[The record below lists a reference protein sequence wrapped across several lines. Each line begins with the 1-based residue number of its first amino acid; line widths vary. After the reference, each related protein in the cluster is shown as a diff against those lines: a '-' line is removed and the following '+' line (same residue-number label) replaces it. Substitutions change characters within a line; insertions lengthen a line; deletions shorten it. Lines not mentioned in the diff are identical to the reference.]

1 MLRHLLLFLIFSST
15 NIFAEILL
23 SSPKIKLNAQDQR
36 VIELKIQNAD
46 LRDGDILLKEYKTD
60 NTIDETNIDYTL
72 INSFESYQTFTI
84 ALSKDYEEDYFS
96 FKISIK
102 DNFSKDIFIFLP
114 SKIRNFYQESSDKK
128 TYESITPKK
137 IESSKQSVSIPK
149 IEPKPSNNEPQIL
162 KASEITTV
170 WSMAKKIKGSN
181 DNISIYQ
188 IMWSIYL
195 GNKEAFLNE
204 NINLIR
210 KDIDI
215 VVPSNTQ
222 IENVSYEIARDSIL
236 RMNESFSQSLKSA
249 SKSLLILTAPK
260 IIDDVKETNNNEI
273 KEDASQVSFDE
284 NMDPK
289 TLIEENTRQIS
300 IGLENEALDNLLDEE
315 IQPSNQ
321 EQNSFEV
328 FDLIF
333 ISLISLASG
342 ALLALIFIQLRN
354 IRNSKN
360 IEYDFEE
367 ALDDNSTF
375 SIMPSDLSIENNKD
389 QQQFDLAVTYYE
401 MNDKSNARNILTNLI
416 KNTEDDEIKTA
427 SQTLLNKVDQ

>member
-1 MLRHLLLFLIFSST
+1 VIRHLLLFLIFSST
-15 NIFAEILL
+15 NIFADILL

-60 NTIDETNIDYTL
+60 NIIDETNIDYTL
-72 INSFESYQTFTI
+72 INSFESYQIFTI
-84 ALSKDYEEDYFS
+84 ALSKDYDEDYFS

-102 DNFSKDIFIFLP
+102 DSFSKDIFIFLP
-114 SKIRNFYQESSDKK
+114 SKIRNFYQESPDTK
-128 TYESITPKK
+128 TYETITPKK
-137 IESSKQSVSIPK
+137 IESNKQPVSISK
-149 IEPKPSNNEPQIL
+149 IQSKPSNSEPQIL

-181 DNISIYQ
+181 ENISIYQ

-215 VVPSNTQ
+215 IVPSNTQ

-260 IIDDVKETNNNEI
+260 IIDDVEETNNNEI

-284 NMDPK
+284 NIDPK

-300 IGLENEALDNLLDEE
+300 IGLENETLDNLLDEE
-315 IQPSNQ
+315 IQSSNQ

-328 FDLIF
+328 FDIIF

-367 ALDDNSTF
+367 ALDDNSTL
-375 SIMPSDLSIENNKD
+375 SSMPSDLSIENNKD

-401 MNDKSNARNILTNLI
+401 MNDKSSAKNILTNLI
-416 KNTEDDEIKTA
+416 KDTEDDEIKTA
-427 SQTLLNKVDQ
+427 SQALLIKVDQ

>member
-1 MLRHLLLFLIFSST
+1 MIRHLLLFLIFSST
-15 NIFAEILL
+15 NIFADILL

-60 NTIDETNIDYTL
+60 NIIDEINIDYTL
-72 INSFESYQTFTI
+72 INSFESYQIFTI
-84 ALSKDYEEDYFS
+84 ALSKDYDEDYFS

-102 DNFSKDIFIFLP
+102 DSFSKDIFIFLP
-114 SKIRNFYQESSDKK
+114 SKIRNFYQENPDKK
-128 TYESITPKK
+128 TYETITPKK
-137 IESSKQSVSIPK
+137 IESNKQPVSIPK
-149 IEPKPSNNEPQIL
+149 IELKPSNSEPQIF

-181 DNISIYQ
+181 ENISIYQ

-215 VVPSNTQ
+215 IVPSNTQ

-236 RMNESFSQSLKSA
+236 KMNESFSQSLKSA

-260 IIDDVKETNNNEI
+260 IIDDVEETNNNEI

-284 NMDPK
+284 NIDPK

-315 IQPSNQ
+315 IQSSNQ

-328 FDLIF
+328 FDIIF

-367 ALDDNSTF
+367 ALDDNSTL
-375 SIMPSDLSIENNKD
+375 SSMPSDLSIENNKD

-401 MNDKSNARNILTNLI
+401 MNDKSSAKNILTNLI
-416 KNTEDDEIKTA
+416 KDTEDDEIKTA
-427 SQTLLNKVDQ
+427 SQALLIKVDQ

>member
-15 NIFAEILL
+15 NIFADILL

-60 NTIDETNIDYTL
+60 NIIDETNIDYTL
-72 INSFESYQTFTI
+72 INSFESYQIFTI
-84 ALSKDYEEDYFS
+84 ALSKDYDEDYFS

-102 DNFSKDIFIFLP
+102 DSFSKDIFIFLP
-114 SKIRNFYQESSDKK
+114 SKIRNFYQENPDKK
-128 TYESITPKK
+128 TYETITPKK
-137 IESSKQSVSIPK
+137 IESNKQPVSIPK
-149 IEPKPSNNEPQIL
+149 IEPKPSNSEPQIF

-181 DNISIYQ
+181 ENISIYQ

-215 VVPSNTQ
+215 IVPSNTQ

-260 IIDDVKETNNNEI
+260 IIDDVEETNNNEI

-284 NMDPK
+284 NIDPK

-315 IQPSNQ
+315 IQSSNQ

-328 FDLIF
+328 FDIIF

-367 ALDDNSTF
+367 ALDDNSTL
-375 SIMPSDLSIENNKD
+375 SSMPSDLSIENNKD

-401 MNDKSNARNILTNLI
+401 MNDKSSAKNILTNLI
-416 KNTEDDEIKTA
+416 KDTEDDEIKTA
-427 SQTLLNKVDQ
+427 SQALLIKVDQ

>member
-1 MLRHLLLFLIFSST
+1 MLRPLLLFLIFSST
-15 NIFAEILL
+15 NIFADILL

-60 NTIDETNIDYTL
+60 NIIDETNIDYTL
-72 INSFESYQTFTI
+72 INSFESYQIFTI

-102 DNFSKDIFIFLP
+102 DSFSKDIFIFLP
-114 SKIRNFYQESSDKK
+114 SKIRNFYQEIPDTK
-128 TYESITPKK
+128 TYKTITPKK
-137 IESSKQSVSIPK
+137 IESNKQSVSISK
-149 IEPKPSNNEPQIL
+149 IESKPSNSEPQIL

-181 DNISIYQ
+181 ENISIYQ

-215 VVPSNTQ
+215 IVPSNTQ

-260 IIDDVKETNNNEI
+260 IIDDVEETNNNEI

-284 NMDPK
+284 NIDPK

-315 IQPSNQ
+315 IQSSNQ

-328 FDLIF
+328 FDIIF

-367 ALDDNSTF
+367 ALDDNSTL
-375 SIMPSDLSIENNKD
+375 SSMPSDLSIENNKD

-401 MNDKSNARNILTNLI
+401 MNDKSSAKNILTNLI
-416 KNTEDDEIKTA
+416 KDTEDDEIKTA
-427 SQTLLNKVDQ
+427 SQALLIKVDQ

>member
-15 NIFAEILL
+15 NIFADILL

-60 NTIDETNIDYTL
+60 NIIDETNIDYTL
-72 INSFESYQTFTI
+72 INSFESYQIFTI
-84 ALSKDYEEDYFS
+84 ALSKDYDEDYFS

-102 DNFSKDIFIFLP
+102 DSFSKDIFIFLP
-114 SKIRNFYQESSDKK
+114 SKIRNFYQENPDKK
-128 TYESITPKK
+128 TYETITPKK
-137 IESSKQSVSIPK
+137 IESNKQPVSISK
-149 IEPKPSNNEPQIL
+149 IESKPSNSEPQIL

-181 DNISIYQ
+181 ENISIYQ

-215 VVPSNTQ
+215 IVPSNTQ

-260 IIDDVKETNNNEI
+260 IIDDVEETNNNEI

-284 NMDPK
+284 NIDPK

-315 IQPSNQ
+315 MQSSNQ

-367 ALDDNSTF
+367 ALDDNSTL
-375 SIMPSDLSIENNKD
+375 SSMPSDLSIENNKD

-401 MNDKSNARNILTNLI
+401 MNDKSSAKNILTNLI
-416 KNTEDDEIKTA
+416 KDTEDDEIKTA
-427 SQTLLNKVDQ
+427 SQALLIKVDQ

>member
-128 TYESITPKK
+128 TYEPITPKK
-137 IESSKQSVSIPK
+137 IESSKQPVSIPK
-149 IEPKPSNNEPQIL
+149 IEPKSSNSEPQIL

-375 SIMPSDLSIENNKD
+375 SSMPSDLSIENNKD

>member
-15 NIFAEILL
+15 NIFADILL

-60 NTIDETNIDYTL
+60 NIIDETNIDYTL
-72 INSFESYQTFTI
+72 INSFESYQIFTI
-84 ALSKDYEEDYFS
+84 ALSKDYDEDYFS

-102 DNFSKDIFIFLP
+102 DSFSKDIFIFLP
-114 SKIRNFYQESSDKK
+114 SKIRNFYQEKPDTKA
-128 TYESITPKK
+128 YETITPKK
-137 IESSKQSVSIPK
+137 IESNKQPVSISK
-149 IEPKPSNNEPQIL
+149 IQSKPSNSEPQIL

-181 DNISIYQ
+181 ENISIYQ

-215 VVPSNTQ
+215 IVPSNTQ

-260 IIDDVKETNNNEI
+260 IIDDVEETNNNEI

-284 NMDPK
+284 NIDPK

-315 IQPSNQ
+315 IQSSNQ

-328 FDLIF
+328 FDIIF

-367 ALDDNSTF
+367 ALDDNSTL
-375 SIMPSDLSIENNKD
+375 SSMPSDLSIENNKD

-401 MNDKSNARNILTNLI
+401 MNDKSSAKNILTNLI
-416 KNTEDDEIKTA
+416 KDTEDDEIKTA
-427 SQTLLNKVDQ
+427 SQALLIKVDQ

>member
-15 NIFAEILL
+15 NIFADILL

-60 NTIDETNIDYTL
+60 NIIDETNIDYTL
-72 INSFESYQTFTI
+72 INSFESYQIFTI

-102 DNFSKDIFIFLP
+102 DSFSKDIFIFLP
-114 SKIRNFYQESSDKK
+114 SKIRNFYQENPDKK
-128 TYESITPKK
+128 TYETITPKK
-137 IESSKQSVSIPK
+137 IESNKQPVSIPK
-149 IEPKPSNNEPQIL
+149 IEPKPSNSEPQIF

-181 DNISIYQ
+181 ENISIYQ

-215 VVPSNTQ
+215 IVPSNTQ

-236 RMNESFSQSLKSA
+236 KMNESFSQSLKSA

-260 IIDDVKETNNNEI
+260 IIDDVEETNNNEI

-284 NMDPK
+284 NIDPK

-315 IQPSNQ
+315 MQPSNQ

-367 ALDDNSTF
+367 ALDDNSTL
-375 SIMPSDLSIENNKD
+375 SSMPSDLSIENNKD

-401 MNDKSNARNILTNLI
+401 MNDKSSAKNILTNLI
-416 KNTEDDEIKTA
+416 KDTEDDEIKTA
-427 SQTLLNKVDQ
+427 SQALLIKVDQ

>member
-15 NIFAEILL
+15 NIFADILL

-60 NTIDETNIDYTL
+60 NIIDETNIDYTL
-72 INSFESYQTFTI
+72 INSFESYQIFTI
-84 ALSKDYEEDYFS
+84 ALSKDYDEDYFS

-102 DNFSKDIFIFLP
+102 DSFSKDIFIFLP
-114 SKIRNFYQESSDKK
+114 SKIRNFYQENPDKK
-128 TYESITPKK
+128 TYDTITPKK
-137 IESSKQSVSIPK
+137 IESNKQPVSIPK
-149 IEPKPSNNEPQIL
+149 IEPKPSKSEPQIL

-181 DNISIYQ
+181 ENISIYQ

-215 VVPSNTQ
+215 IVPSNTQ

-260 IIDDVKETNNNEI
+260 IIDDVEETNNNEI

-284 NMDPK
+284 NIDPK

-315 IQPSNQ
+315 IQSSNQ

-328 FDLIF
+328 FDIIF

-375 SIMPSDLSIENNKD
+375 SSMPSDLSIENNKD

-401 MNDKSNARNILTNLI
+401 MNDKSSAKNILTNLI
-416 KNTEDDEIKTA
+416 KDTEDDEIKTA
-427 SQTLLNKVDQ
+427 SQALLIKVDQ

>member
-1 MLRHLLLFLIFSST
+1 MIRRLLLFLIFSST
-15 NIFAEILL
+15 NIFADILL

-60 NTIDETNIDYTL
+60 NIIDETNIDYTL
-72 INSFESYQTFTI
+72 INSFDSYQIFTI
-84 ALSKDYEEDYFS
+84 ALSKDYDEDYFS

-102 DNFSKDIFIFLP
+102 DSFSKDIFIFLP
-114 SKIRNFYQESSDKK
+114 SKIRNFYQEIPDTK
-128 TYESITPKK
+128 TYKTITPKK
-137 IESSKQSVSIPK
+137 IESNKQSVSISK
-149 IEPKPSNNEPQIL
+149 IESKPSNSEPQIL

-181 DNISIYQ
+181 ENISIYQ

-215 VVPSNTQ
+215 IVPSNTQ

-260 IIDDVKETNNNEI
+260 IIDDVEETNNNVI

-284 NMDPK
+284 NIDPK

-315 IQPSNQ
+315 IQSSNQ

-328 FDLIF
+328 FDIIF

-367 ALDDNSTF
+367 ALDDNSTL
-375 SIMPSDLSIENNKD
+375 SSMPSDLSIENNKD

-401 MNDKSNARNILTNLI
+401 MNDKSSAKNILTNLI
-416 KNTEDDEIKTA
+416 KDTEDDEIKTA
-427 SQTLLNKVDQ
+427 SQALLIKVDQ

>member
-1 MLRHLLLFLIFSST
+1 MIRHLLLFLIFSST
-15 NIFAEILL
+15 NIFADILL

-60 NTIDETNIDYTL
+60 NIIDETNIDYTL
-72 INSFESYQTFTI
+72 INSFESYQIFTI
-84 ALSKDYEEDYFS
+84 ALSKDYDEDYFS

-102 DNFSKDIFIFLP
+102 DSFSKDIFIFLP

-128 TYESITPKK
+128 TYEPITPKK
-137 IESSKQSVSIPK
+137 IESSKQPVSIPK
-149 IEPKPSNNEPQIL
+149 IEPKSSNSEPQIL

-215 VVPSNTQ
+215 VVPSNSQ

-260 IIDDVKETNNNEI
+260 IIDDVEETNNNEI

-284 NMDPK
+284 NIDPK

-300 IGLENEALDNLLDEE
+300 IGLENETLDNLLDEE
-315 IQPSNQ
+315 IQSSNQ

-328 FDLIF
+328 FDIIF

-367 ALDDNSTF
+367 ALDDNSTL
-375 SIMPSDLSIENNKD
+375 SSMPSDLSIENNKD

-401 MNDKSNARNILTNLI
+401 MNDKSSAKNILTNLI
-416 KNTEDDEIKTA
+416 KDTEDDEIKTA
-427 SQTLLNKVDQ
+427 SQALLIKVDQ

>member
-284 NMDPK
+284 NIDPK
-289 TLIEENTRQIS
+289 TLIEKNTRQIS
-300 IGLENEALDNLLDEE
+300 IGLENEALDNLLDKE

-375 SIMPSDLSIENNKD
+375 SSMPSDLSIENNKD

-416 KNTEDDEIKTA
+416 KDTEDDEIKTA
-427 SQTLLNKVDQ
+427 SQALLNKVDK

>member
-1 MLRHLLLFLIFSST
+1 VLRHLLLFLIFSST
-15 NIFAEILL
+15 NIFADILL

-60 NTIDETNIDYTL
+60 NIIDETNIDYTL
-72 INSFESYQTFTI
+72 INSFDSYQIFTI
-84 ALSKDYEEDYFS
+84 ALSKDYDEDYFS

-102 DNFSKDIFIFLP
+102 DSFSKDIFIFLP
-114 SKIRNFYQESSDKK
+114 SKIRNFYQENPDKK
-128 TYESITPKK
+128 IYETITPKK
-137 IESSKQSVSIPK
+137 IESNKQPESISKIQS
-149 IEPKPSNNEPQIL
+149 KPSNSEPQIL

-181 DNISIYQ
+181 KSISIYQ

-215 VVPSNTQ
+215 IVPSNTQ

-260 IIDDVKETNNNEI
+260 IIDDVEETNNNEI

-284 NMDPK
+284 NIDPK

-300 IGLENEALDNLLDEE
+300 IGLENEALDSLLDEE
-315 IQPSNQ
+315 MQSSNQ

-328 FDLIF
+328 IDLIF

-367 ALDDNSTF
+367 ALDDNSTL
-375 SIMPSDLSIENNKD
+375 SSMPSDLSIENNKD

-401 MNDKSNARNILTNLI
+401 MNDKSSAKNILTNLI
-416 KNTEDDEIKTA
+416 KDTEDDEIKTA
-427 SQTLLNKVDQ
+427 SQALLIKVDQ

>member
-1 MLRHLLLFLIFSST
+1 MIRHLLLFLIFSST
-15 NIFAEILL
+15 NIFADILL

-60 NTIDETNIDYTL
+60 NIIDETNIDYTL
-72 INSFESYQTFTI
+72 INSFESYQIFTI
-84 ALSKDYEEDYFS
+84 ALSKDYDEDYFS

-102 DNFSKDIFIFLP
+102 DSFSKDIFIFLP
-114 SKIRNFYQESSDKK
+114 SKIRNFYQEIPDTK
-128 TYESITPKK
+128 TYKTITPKK
-137 IESSKQSVSIPK
+137 IESNKQSVSISK
-149 IEPKPSNNEPQIL
+149 IESKPSNSEPQIL

-181 DNISIYQ
+181 ENISIYQ

-215 VVPSNTQ
+215 IVPSNTQ

-260 IIDDVKETNNNEI
+260 IIDDVEETNNNEI

-284 NMDPK
+284 NIDPK

-315 IQPSNQ
+315 IQSSNQ

-328 FDLIF
+328 FDIIF

-375 SIMPSDLSIENNKD
+375 SSMPSDLSIENNKD

-401 MNDKSNARNILTNLI
+401 MNDKSSAKNILTNLI
-416 KNTEDDEIKTA
+416 KDTEDDEIKTA
-427 SQTLLNKVDQ
+427 SQALLIKVDQ

>member
-15 NIFAEILL
+15 NIFADILL

-60 NTIDETNIDYTL
+60 NIIDETNIDYTL
-72 INSFESYQTFTI
+72 INSFDSYQIFTI
-84 ALSKDYEEDYFS
+84 ALSKDYDEDYFS

-102 DNFSKDIFIFLP
+102 DSFSKDIFIFLP
-114 SKIRNFYQESSDKK
+114 SKIRNFYQENPDKK
-128 TYESITPKK
+128 TYETITPKK
-137 IESSKQSVSIPK
+137 IESNKQPVSISK
-149 IEPKPSNNEPQIL
+149 IQSKPSNSEPQIL

-181 DNISIYQ
+181 ENISIYQ

-215 VVPSNTQ
+215 IVPSNTQ

-260 IIDDVKETNNNEI
+260 IIDDVEETNNNVI

-284 NMDPK
+284 NIDPK

-300 IGLENEALDNLLDEE
+300 IGLENEAIDSLLDEE
-315 IQPSNQ
+315 MQSSNR

-328 FDLIF
+328 IDLIF

-367 ALDDNSTF
+367 ALDDNSTL
-375 SIMPSDLSIENNKD
+375 SSMPSELSIENNKD

-401 MNDKSNARNILTNLI
+401 MNDKSSAKNILTNLI
-416 KNTEDDEIKTA
+416 KDTEDDEIKTA
-427 SQTLLNKVDQ
+427 SQALLIKVDQ

>member
-15 NIFAEILL
+15 NIFADILL

-36 VIELKIQNAD
+36 VIEIKIQNAD
-46 LRDGDILLKEYKTD
+46 LRDGDISLNEYKTD
-60 NTIDETNIDYTL
+60 DIIDETNIDYTL

-84 ALSKDYEEDYFS
+84 VLSKDYQDDYFS

-102 DNFSKDIFIFLP
+102 DSFSKDIFIFLP
-114 SKIRNFYQESSDKK
+114 SKIRNFYQENTDKN
-128 TYESITPKK
+128 TFETIIPKK
-137 IESSKQSVSIPK
+137 IEPSKQSISIPK
-149 IEPKPSNNEPQIL
+149 IQSKSSNIEPQII
-162 KASEITTV
+162 KATDITTV

-181 DNISIYQ
+181 ENISIYQ

-195 GNKEAFLNE
+195 GNKEAFLDK

-210 KDIDI
+210 KDVDI
-215 VVPSNTQ
+215 IVPSNSQ
-222 IENVSYEIARDSIL
+222 IENVSYKIARDSIL
-236 RMNESFSQSLKSA
+236 KMNESFSQSLKNA

-260 IIDDVKETNNNEI
+260 IIDDVEVSNNNEI
-273 KEDASQVSFDE
+273 KEDASQVSFD
-284 NMDPK
+284 NNLDPK

-300 IGLENEALDNLLDEE
+300 LGLENEALDNLLNEE
-315 IQPSNQ
+315 ESSSNE
-321 EQNSFEV
+321 EQSSFEI

-375 SIMPSDLSIENNKD
+375 SSMPSDLSIENNKD

-401 MNDKSNARNILTNLI
+401 MNDKSNARNILINLI
-416 KNTEDDEIKTA
+416 KDTEDDEIKTA
-427 SQTLLNKVDQ
+427 SQALLNKVDK

>member
-1 MLRHLLLFLIFSST
+1 MIRHLLLFLIFSST
-15 NIFAEILL
+15 NIFADILL

-60 NTIDETNIDYTL
+60 NIIDETNIDYTL
-72 INSFESYQTFTI
+72 INSFESYQIFTI
-84 ALSKDYEEDYFS
+84 ALSKDYDEDYFS

-102 DNFSKDIFIFLP
+102 DSFSKDIFIFLP
-114 SKIRNFYQESSDKK
+114 SKIRNFYQENPDKK
-128 TYESITPKK
+128 TYETITPKK
-137 IESSKQSVSIPK
+137 IESNKQPVSIPK
-149 IEPKPSNNEPQIL
+149 IEPKPSNSEPQIF

-181 DNISIYQ
+181 ENISIYQ

-215 VVPSNTQ
+215 IVPSNTQ

-260 IIDDVKETNNNEI
+260 IIDDVEEANNNEI

-284 NMDPK
+284 NIDPK

-300 IGLENEALDNLLDEE
+300 IGLENEALDNLLDKE
-315 IQPSNQ
+315 IQSSNQ

-328 FDLIF
+328 FDIIF

-367 ALDDNSTF
+367 ALDDNSIL
-375 SIMPSDLSIENNKD
+375 SSMPSDLSIENNKD

-401 MNDKSNARNILTNLI
+401 MNDKSSAKNILTNLI
-416 KNTEDDEIKTA
+416 KDTEDDEIKTA
-427 SQTLLNKVDQ
+427 SQALLIKVDQ

>member
-1 MLRHLLLFLIFSST
+1 MIRHLLLFLIFSST
-15 NIFAEILL
+15 NIFADILL

-60 NTIDETNIDYTL
+60 NIIDETNIDYTL
-72 INSFESYQTFTI
+72 INSFESYQIFTI
-84 ALSKDYEEDYFS
+84 ALSKDYDEDYFS

-102 DNFSKDIFIFLP
+102 DSFSKDIFIFLP
-114 SKIRNFYQESSDKK
+114 SKIRNFYQEIPDTK
-128 TYESITPKK
+128 TYKTITPKK
-137 IESSKQSVSIPK
+137 IESNKQSVSISK
-149 IEPKPSNNEPQIL
+149 IESKPSNSEPQIL

-181 DNISIYQ
+181 ENISIYQ

-215 VVPSNTQ
+215 IVPSNTQ

-260 IIDDVKETNNNEI
+260 IIDDVEEANNNEI

-284 NMDPK
+284 NIDPK

-300 IGLENEALDNLLDEE
+300 IGLENETLDNLLDEE
-315 IQPSNQ
+315 IQSSNQ

-328 FDLIF
+328 FDIIF

-375 SIMPSDLSIENNKD
+375 SSMPSDLSIENNKD

-401 MNDKSNARNILTNLI
+401 MNDKSSAKNILTNLI
-416 KNTEDDEIKTA
+416 KDTEDDEIKTA
-427 SQTLLNKVDQ
+427 SQALLIKVDQ

>member
-15 NIFAEILL
+15 NIFADILL

-60 NTIDETNIDYTL
+60 NIIDETNIDYTL
-72 INSFESYQTFTI
+72 INSFDSYQIFTI
-84 ALSKDYEEDYFS
+84 ALSKDYDEDYFS

-102 DNFSKDIFIFLP
+102 DSFSKDIFIFLP
-114 SKIRNFYQESSDKK
+114 SKIRNFYQENPDKK
-128 TYESITPKK
+128 IYETITPKK
-137 IESSKQSVSIPK
+137 IESNKQPESISKIQS
-149 IEPKPSNNEPQIL
+149 KPSNSEPQIL

-181 DNISIYQ
+181 ENISIYQ

-215 VVPSNTQ
+215 IVPSNTQ

-260 IIDDVKETNNNEI
+260 IIDDVEETNNNEI

-284 NMDPK
+284 NIDPK

-300 IGLENEALDNLLDEE
+300 IGLENETIDNLLDEE
-315 IQPSNQ
+315 MQSSNQ

-367 ALDDNSTF
+367 ALDDNSIL
-375 SIMPSDLSIENNKD
+375 SSMPSDLSIENNKD

-401 MNDKSNARNILTNLI
+401 MNDKSSAKNILTNLI
-416 KNTEDDEIKTA
+416 KDTEDDEIKTA
-427 SQTLLNKVDQ
+427 SQALLIKVDQ

>member
-375 SIMPSDLSIENNKD
+375 SSMPSDLSIENNKD

>member
-1 MLRHLLLFLIFSST
+1 MIRHLLLFLIFSST
-15 NIFAEILL
+15 NIFADILL

-60 NTIDETNIDYTL
+60 NIIDETSIDYTL
-72 INSFESYQTFTI
+72 INSFESYQIFTI
-84 ALSKDYEEDYFS
+84 ALSKDYDEDYFS

-102 DNFSKDIFIFLP
+102 DSFSKDIFIFLP
-114 SKIRNFYQESSDKK
+114 SKIRNFYQENPDKK
-128 TYESITPKK
+128 TYETITPKK
-137 IESSKQSVSIPK
+137 IESNKQSVSISK
-149 IEPKPSNNEPQIL
+149 IESKPSNSEPQIL

-181 DNISIYQ
+181 ENISIYQ

-215 VVPSNTQ
+215 IVPSNTQ

-260 IIDDVKETNNNEI
+260 IIDDVEETNNNEI

-284 NMDPK
+284 NIDPK

-315 IQPSNQ
+315 MQPSNQ

-375 SIMPSDLSIENNKD
+375 SSMPSDLSIENNKD

-401 MNDKSNARNILTNLI
+401 MNDKSSAKNILTNLI
-416 KNTEDDEIKTA
+416 KDTEDDEIKTA
-427 SQTLLNKVDQ
+427 SQALLIKVDQ

>member
-1 MLRHLLLFLIFSST
+1 VIRHLLLFLIFSST
-15 NIFAEILL
+15 NIFADILL

-60 NTIDETNIDYTL
+60 NIIDETNIDYTL
-72 INSFESYQTFTI
+72 INSFESYQIFTI
-84 ALSKDYEEDYFS
+84 ALSKDYDEDYFS

-102 DNFSKDIFIFLP
+102 DSFSKDIFIFLP
-114 SKIRNFYQESSDKK
+114 SKIRNFYQENPDKK
-128 TYESITPKK
+128 TYETITPKK
-137 IESSKQSVSIPK
+137 IESNKQPVSISK
-149 IEPKPSNNEPQIL
+149 IQSNPSNSEPQIL

-181 DNISIYQ
+181 ENISIYQ

-195 GNKEAFLNE
+195 GNKEAFLNK

-215 VVPSNTQ
+215 IVPSNTQ

-260 IIDDVKETNNNEI
+260 IIDDVEETNNNEI

-284 NMDPK
+284 NIDPK

-300 IGLENEALDNLLDEE
+300 IGLENETLDNLLDEE
-315 IQPSNQ
+315 IQSSNQ

-367 ALDDNSTF
+367 ALDDNSTL
-375 SIMPSDLSIENNKD
+375 SSMPSDLSIENNKD

-401 MNDKSNARNILTNLI
+401 MNDKSSAKNILTNLI
-416 KNTEDDEIKTA
+416 KDTEDDEIKTA
-427 SQTLLNKVDQ
+427 SQALLIKVDQ

>member
-15 NIFAEILL
+15 NIFADILL

-60 NTIDETNIDYTL
+60 NIIDETNIDYTL
-72 INSFESYQTFTI
+72 INSFESYQIFTI
-84 ALSKDYEEDYFS
+84 ALSKDYDEDYFS

-102 DNFSKDIFIFLP
+102 DSFSKDIFIFLP
-114 SKIRNFYQESSDKK
+114 SKIRNFYQENSDKK
-128 TYESITPKK
+128 TYETITPKK
-137 IESSKQSVSIPK
+137 IESNKQPVSISK
-149 IEPKPSNNEPQIL
+149 IQSKPSNSEPQIL

-181 DNISIYQ
+181 ENISIYQ

-215 VVPSNTQ
+215 IVPSNTQ

-260 IIDDVKETNNNEI
+260 IIDDVEETNNNEI

-284 NMDPK
+284 NIDPK

-300 IGLENEALDNLLDEE
+300 IGLENEALDNLLDKE
-315 IQPSNQ
+315 IQSSNQ

-328 FDLIF
+328 FDIIF

-367 ALDDNSTF
+367 ALDDNSTL
-375 SIMPSDLSIENNKD
+375 SSMPSDLSIENNKD

-401 MNDKSNARNILTNLI
+401 MNDKSSAKNILTNLI
-416 KNTEDDEIKTA
+416 KDTEDDEIKTA
-427 SQTLLNKVDQ
+427 SQALLIKVDQ

>member
-60 NTIDETNIDYTL
+60 NIIDETNIDYTL

-149 IEPKPSNNEPQIL
+149 IEPKPSNSEPQIL

-375 SIMPSDLSIENNKD
+375 SSMPSDLSIENNKD

>member
-15 NIFAEILL
+15 NIFADILL

-60 NTIDETNIDYTL
+60 NIIDETNIDYTL
-72 INSFESYQTFTI
+72 INSFDSYQIFTI
-84 ALSKDYEEDYFS
+84 ALSKDYDEDYFS

-102 DNFSKDIFIFLP
+102 DSFSKDIFIFLP
-114 SKIRNFYQESSDKK
+114 SKIRNFYQENPNKK
-128 TYESITPKK
+128 TYETITPKK
-137 IESSKQSVSIPK
+137 IESNKQPVSISK
-149 IEPKPSNNEPQIL
+149 IESKPSNSEPQIL

-181 DNISIYQ
+181 ENISIYQ

-215 VVPSNTQ
+215 IVPSNTQ

-260 IIDDVKETNNNEI
+260 IIDDVEETNNNEI

-284 NMDPK
+284 NIDPK

-315 IQPSNQ
+315 IQSSNQ

-328 FDLIF
+328 FDIIF

-367 ALDDNSTF
+367 ALDDNSTL
-375 SIMPSDLSIENNKD
+375 SSMPSDLSIENNKD

-401 MNDKSNARNILTNLI
+401 MNDKSSAKNILTNLI
-416 KNTEDDEIKTA
+416 KDTEDDEIKTA
-427 SQTLLNKVDQ
+427 SQALLIKVDQ

>member
-114 SKIRNFYQESSDKK
+114 SKIRNFYQENPDKK
-128 TYESITPKK
+128 TYEPITPKK
-137 IESSKQSVSIPK
+137 IESSKQPVSIPK
-149 IEPKPSNNEPQIL
+149 IEPKSSNSEPQIL

-367 ALDDNSTF
+367 ALDDNSIL
-375 SIMPSDLSIENNKD
+375 SSMPSDLSIENNKD

-401 MNDKSNARNILTNLI
+401 MNDKSSAKNILTNLI
-416 KNTEDDEIKTA
+416 KDTEDDEIKTA
-427 SQTLLNKVDQ
+427 SQALLIKVDQ

>member
-15 NIFAEILL
+15 NIFADILL

-36 VIELKIQNAD
+36 VIEIKIQNAD
-46 LRDGDILLKEYKTD
+46 LRDGDISLNEYKTD
-60 NTIDETNIDYTL
+60 DIIDETNIDYTL

-84 ALSKDYEEDYFS
+84 VLSKDYQDDYFS

-114 SKIRNFYQESSDKK
+114 SKIRNFYQENADKN
-128 TYESITPKK
+128 TFETIIPKK
-137 IESSKQSVSIPK
+137 IDPSKQSISIPK
-149 IEPKPSNNEPQIL
+149 IQSKSSNIEPQII
-162 KASEITTV
+162 KATDITTV

-181 DNISIYQ
+181 ENISIYQ

-195 GNKEAFLNE
+195 GNKEAFLDK

-210 KDIDI
+210 KDVDI
-215 VVPSNTQ
+215 IVPSNSQ

-236 RMNESFSQSLKSA
+236 KMNESFSQSLKNA

-260 IIDDVKETNNNEI
+260 IIDDVEVSNNNEI
-273 KEDASQVSFDE
+273 KEDASQVSFD
-284 NMDPK
+284 NNLDPK

-300 IGLENEALDNLLDEE
+300 LGLENEALDNLLNEE
-315 IQPSNQ
+315 ESSSNE
-321 EQNSFEV
+321 EQSSFEI

-375 SIMPSDLSIENNKD
+375 SSMPSDLSIENNKD

-416 KNTEDDEIKTA
+416 KDTEDDEIKTA
-427 SQTLLNKVDQ
+427 SQALLNKVDK

>member
-15 NIFAEILL
+15 NIFADILL

-60 NTIDETNIDYTL
+60 NIIDETNIDYTL
-72 INSFESYQTFTI
+72 INSFESYQIFTI
-84 ALSKDYEEDYFS
+84 ALSKDYDEDYFS

-102 DNFSKDIFIFLP
+102 DSFSKDIFIFLP
-114 SKIRNFYQESSDKK
+114 SKIRNFYQENPDKK
-128 TYESITPKK
+128 IYETITPKK
-137 IESSKQSVSIPK
+137 IESNKQPESISKIQS
-149 IEPKPSNNEPQIL
+149 KPSNSEPQIL

-181 DNISIYQ
+181 ENISIYQ

-215 VVPSNTQ
+215 IVPSNTQ

-260 IIDDVKETNNNEI
+260 IIDDVEETNNNVI

-284 NMDPK
+284 NIDPK

-300 IGLENEALDNLLDEE
+300 IGLENEALDSLLDEKM
-315 IQPSNQ
+315 QSSNQ

-367 ALDDNSTF
+367 ALDDNSTL
-375 SIMPSDLSIENNKD
+375 SSMPSDLSIENNKD

-401 MNDKSNARNILTNLI
+401 MNDKSSAKNILTNLI
-416 KNTEDDEIKTA
+416 KDTEDDEIKTA
-427 SQTLLNKVDQ
+427 SQALLIKVDQ

>member
-137 IESSKQSVSIPK
+137 IESSKQPVSIPK
-149 IEPKPSNNEPQIL
+149 IEPKSSNSEPQIL

-284 NMDPK
+284 NIDPK
-289 TLIEENTRQIS
+289 TLIEKNTRQIS

-375 SIMPSDLSIENNKD
+375 SSMPSDLSIENNKD

-401 MNDKSNARNILTNLI
+401 MNDKSNARNILINLI
-416 KNTEDDEIKTA
+416 KDTEDDEIKTA
-427 SQTLLNKVDQ
+427 SQALLNKVDK

>member
-15 NIFAEILL
+15 NIFADILL

-36 VIELKIQNAD
+36 VIEIKIQNAD
-46 LRDGDILLKEYKTD
+46 LRDGDISLNEYKTD
-60 NTIDETNIDYTL
+60 DIIDETNIDYTL

-84 ALSKDYEEDYFS
+84 VLSKDYQDDYFS

-102 DNFSKDIFIFLP
+102 DSFSKDIFIFLP
-114 SKIRNFYQESSDKK
+114 SKIRNFYQENADKN
-128 TYESITPKK
+128 TFETIIPKK
-137 IESSKQSVSIPK
+137 IEPSKQSISIPK
-149 IEPKPSNNEPQIL
+149 IQSKPSNIEPQII
-162 KASEITTV
+162 KATDITTV

-181 DNISIYQ
+181 ENISIYQ

-195 GNKEAFLNE
+195 GNKEAFLDK

-210 KDIDI
+210 KDVDI
-215 VVPSNTQ
+215 IVPSNSQ

-236 RMNESFSQSLKSA
+236 KMNESFSQSLKNA

-260 IIDDVKETNNNEI
+260 IIDDVEESNNNEI
-273 KEDASQVSFDE
+273 KEDASQVSFD
-284 NMDPK
+284 NNLDPK

-300 IGLENEALDNLLDEE
+300 LGLENEALDNLLNEE
-315 IQPSNQ
+315 ESSSNE
-321 EQNSFEV
+321 EQSSFEI

-375 SIMPSDLSIENNKD
+375 SSMPSDLSIENNKD

-416 KNTEDDEIKTA
+416 KNTEDNEIKTA

>member
-15 NIFAEILL
+15 NIFADILL

-60 NTIDETNIDYTL
+60 NIIDETNIDYTL
-72 INSFESYQTFTI
+72 INSFDSYQIFTI
-84 ALSKDYEEDYFS
+84 ALSKDYDEDYFS

-102 DNFSKDIFIFLP
+102 DSFSKDIFIFLP
-114 SKIRNFYQESSDKK
+114 SKIRNFYQENPDKK
-128 TYESITPKK
+128 IYETITPKK
-137 IESSKQSVSIPK
+137 IESNKQPVSISK
-149 IEPKPSNNEPQIL
+149 IQSKPSNSEPQIL

-181 DNISIYQ
+181 ENISIYQ

-215 VVPSNTQ
+215 IVPSNTQ

-260 IIDDVKETNNNEI
+260 IIDDVEETNNNEI

-284 NMDPK
+284 NIDPK

-300 IGLENEALDNLLDEE
+300 IGLENEALDNLLDKE
-315 IQPSNQ
+315 IQSSNQ

-328 FDLIF
+328 FDIIF

-367 ALDDNSTF
+367 ALDDNSIL
-375 SIMPSDLSIENNKD
+375 SSMPSDLSIENNKD

-401 MNDKSNARNILTNLI
+401 MNDKSSAKNILTNLI
-416 KNTEDDEIKTA
+416 KDTEDDEIKTA
-427 SQTLLNKVDQ
+427 SQALLIKVDQ

>member
-15 NIFAEILL
+15 DIFAEILL

-60 NTIDETNIDYTL
+60 NIIDETNIDYTL

-128 TYESITPKK
+128 TYESIPPKK
-137 IESSKQSVSIPK
+137 IESSKQPVSIPK
-149 IEPKPSNNEPQIL
+149 IEPKSSNSEPQIL

-260 IIDDVKETNNNEI
+260 IIDDVEETNNNEI

-315 IQPSNQ
+315 IQSSNQ

-328 FDLIF
+328 FDIIF

-367 ALDDNSTF
+367 ALDDNSIL
-375 SIMPSDLSIENNKD
+375 SSMPSDLSIENNKD

-401 MNDKSNARNILTNLI
+401 MNDKSSAKNILTNLI
-416 KNTEDDEIKTA
+416 KDTEDDEIKTA
-427 SQTLLNKVDQ
+427 SQALLIKVDQ

>member
-15 NIFAEILL
+15 NIFADILL

-60 NTIDETNIDYTL
+60 NIIDETNIDYTL
-72 INSFESYQTFTI
+72 INSFESYQIFTI
-84 ALSKDYEEDYFS
+84 ALSKDYDEDYFS

-102 DNFSKDIFIFLP
+102 DSFSKDIFIFLP
-114 SKIRNFYQESSDKK
+114 SKIRNFYQENPNKK
-128 TYESITPKK
+128 TYETITPKK
-137 IESSKQSVSIPK
+137 IESNKQPVSISK
-149 IEPKPSNNEPQIL
+149 IESKPSNSEPQIL

-181 DNISIYQ
+181 ENISIYQ

-215 VVPSNTQ
+215 IVPSNTQ

-260 IIDDVKETNNNEI
+260 IIDDVEETNNNEI

-284 NMDPK
+284 NIDPK

-315 IQPSNQ
+315 IQSSNQ

-328 FDLIF
+328 FDIIF

-367 ALDDNSTF
+367 ALDDNSTL
-375 SIMPSDLSIENNKD
+375 SSMPSDLSIENNKD

-401 MNDKSNARNILTNLI
+401 MNDKSSAKNILTNLI
-416 KNTEDDEIKTA
+416 KDTEDDEIKTA
-427 SQTLLNKVDQ
+427 SQALLIKVDQ

>member
-15 NIFAEILL
+15 NIFADILL

-60 NTIDETNIDYTL
+60 NIIDETNIDYTL
-72 INSFESYQTFTI
+72 INSFDSYQIFTI
-84 ALSKDYEEDYFS
+84 ALSKDYDEDYFS

-102 DNFSKDIFIFLP
+102 DSFSKDIFIFLP
-114 SKIRNFYQESSDKK
+114 SKIRNFYQENPNKK
-128 TYESITPKK
+128 TYETITPKK
-137 IESSKQSVSIPK
+137 IESNKQPVSISK
-149 IEPKPSNNEPQIL
+149 IQSKPSNSEPQIL

-181 DNISIYQ
+181 ENISIYQ

-215 VVPSNTQ
+215 IVPSNTQ

-260 IIDDVKETNNNEI
+260 IIDDVEETNNNEI

-284 NMDPK
+284 NIDPK

-300 IGLENEALDNLLDEE
+300 IGLENEALDSLLDEE
-315 IQPSNQ
+315 MQSSNQ

-328 FDLIF
+328 IDLIF

-367 ALDDNSTF
+367 ALDDNSTL
-375 SIMPSDLSIENNKD
+375 SSMPSDLSIENNKD

-401 MNDKSNARNILTNLI
+401 MNDKSSAKNILTNLI
-416 KNTEDDEIKTA
+416 KDTEDDEIKTA
-427 SQTLLNKVDQ
+427 SQALLIKVDQ